1 MWLFILYKT
10 LKKPKKV
17 EKTAKNVCESRLR
30 NGRWFIVHTGTG
42 TEPQNR
48 TGMRGKSI

>member
-1 MWLFILYKT
+1 MWLFILYKN
-10 LKKPKKV
+10 LKQAKKGR
-17 EKTAKNVCESRLR
+17 KNGKNVCECRLR